1 MNRPIHFEILADDP
15 QKLTQF
21 YRTVFDWEIET
32 WAGEEAYW
40 LIKTG
45 PNDMPGINGAIM
57 HRHFPQGV
65 INTSEVES
73 LEEAVRKV
81 ESAGGR
87 KLQGPNLIPGVGTS
101 AYCIDPEGN
110 VFGIIEPAPPAK

>member
-1 MNRPIHFEILADDP
+1 
-15 QKLTQF
+15 
-21 YRTVFDWEIET
+21 
-32 WAGEEAYW
+32 
-40 LIKTG
+40 
-45 PNDMPGINGAIM
+45 M

-73 LEEAVRKV
+73 LEEAIRKI

-87 KLQGPNLIPGVGTS
+87 KLQGPNQIPGVGSS

-110 VFGIIEPAPPAK
+110 VFGIIEPIMPAK